1 MQIGILPIQSTINM
15 PNYADLNPGDIM
27 QIMQVYGIHSVDSYS
42 ILSGGSENT
51 NYAVTASAQKYVLTL
66 CEQKSTQQAR
76 ELVDLLD
83 YLAAHNFETSQV
95 IHTSTNEPISHWHQ
109 KPVIVKRF
117 LAGNIMPVLPNTIL
131 TEVGR
136 QMGKLHS
143 LDAPNY
149 LPSSLSYG
157 RESFQQVQEY
167 MPDSAFGKW
176 LEGIHTYIAAYC
188 LEDLPNSLIHSDI
201 FYSNVI
207 VSTDLKTA
215 RIMDFEEAAQYYRV
229 FDLGMAIIGLCE
241 NEKKID
247 LQKANLLLRGYQKKI
262 QLSDM
267 EKGALQAFTVYAA
280 ASMAFWRH
288 KNFNYVNP
296 DANMY
301 GHYLHLQVLA
311 AYIYHVPNDT
321 FLKILEI

>member
-1 MQIGILPIQSTINM
+1 M
-15 PNYADLNPGDIM
+15 PNYADLNPGDIKE
-27 QIMQVYGIHSVDSYS
+27 IMQVYGIDPVVSYS

-51 NYAVTASAQKYVLTL
+51 NYLVTAGGQKYVLTL
-66 CEQKSTQQAR
+66 CEQKNTQQAR
-76 ELVDLLD
+76 ELVALLD

-95 IHTSTNEPISHWHQ
+95 VHTSTNEPISHWRR

-117 LAGNIMPVLPNTIL
+117 LDGNIMPVLPDTIL
-131 TEVGR
+131 TEVGT

-149 LPSSLSYG
+149 LSSSLSYG

-176 LEGIHTYIAAYC
+176 LEGIHGYIAGYC
-188 LEDLPNSLIHSDI
+188 SEDLPKSLIHSDI

-241 NEKKID
+241 NEKEIA
-247 LQKANLLLRGYQKKI
+247 LQKASLLLRGYQKHT

-296 DANMY
+296 DASMY
-301 GHYLHLQVLA
+301 NHYVHLQVLA
-311 AYIYHVPNDT
+311 VHVQSVPKDT
-321 FLKILEI
+321 FLKILEL

>member
-1 MQIGILPIQSTINM
+1 MA
-15 PNYADLNPGDIM
+15 NYADINQDDIKE
-27 QIMQVYGIHSVDSYS
+27 IMEVYGIHPVDSYA

-51 NYAVTASAQKYVLTL
+51 NYLVTASAQKYVLTL

-76 ELVDLLD
+76 ELVNLLD

-95 IHTSTNEPISHWHQ
+95 IHTSANEPISHWNG
-109 KPVIVKRF
+109 KPVIVKLF
-117 LAGNIMPVLPNTIL
+117 LEGNIMPILPNTIL
-131 TEVGR
+131 TEVGS

-149 LPSSLSYG
+149 LPNSLSYG
-157 RESFQQVQEY
+157 RESFQQVHEY
-167 MPDSAFGKW
+167 MPDCAFGKW
-176 LEGIHTYIAAYC
+176 LDGIHAYLAAYSF
-188 LEDLPNSLIHSDI
+188 EDLPKSLIHSDI

-207 VSTDLKTA
+207 VSNDLKTA
-215 RIMDFEEAAQYYRV
+215 RIMDFEEAAQYYRI

-241 NEKKID
+241 HGKEID
-247 LQKANLLLRGYQKKI
+247 LQKANLLLRGYQKNT
-262 QLSDM
+262 QLSDA

-280 ASMAFWRH
+280 AAMAFWRH

-301 GHYLHLQVLA
+301 DHYVQLQVLA
-311 AYIYHVPNDT
+311 DYIQRVPKDT
-321 FLKILEI
+321 FLKILEV

>member
-1 MQIGILPIQSTINM
+1 ME
-15 PNYADLNPGDIM
+15 
-27 QIMQVYGIHSVDSYS
+27 IMQVYGIYPVDSYS

-51 NYAVTASAQKYVLTL
+51 NYLITASAQKYVLTL
-66 CEQKSTQQAR
+66 CEQKTTQQAR
-76 ELVDLLD
+76 EQVALLD

-95 IHTSTNEPISHWHQ
+95 LHTSTDEPISHWQ
-109 KPVIVKRF
+109 RKPVIVKRF
-117 LAGNIMPVLPNTIL
+117 LDGNIMPQLPDTML

-136 QMGKLHS
+136 QMGKLHR

-149 LPSSLSYG
+149 LPTSISYG

-176 LEGIHTYIAAYC
+176 LDGIHTYIGGYC
-188 LEDLPNSLIHSDI
+188 SEDLPKSLIHSDI

-229 FDLGMAIIGLCE
+229 FDLGMAIVGLCE
-241 NEKKID
+241 NEKKIA
-247 LQKANLLLRGYQKKI
+247 LQKAHVLLRGYQKHT
-262 QLSDM
+262 QLSDI
-267 EKGALQAFTVYAA
+267 EKGALQAFTIYAA

-296 DANMY
+296 DASMY
-301 GHYLHLQVLA
+301 NHYRHLQVLA
-311 AYIYHVPNDT
+311 THVQSIPKDA
-321 FLKILEI
+321 FLKILEV